1 MNSWTSNMMS
11 TKSMSSKD
19 SFDKL
24 KGHSDIKQDINRRN
38 GEING
43 KEGKRLSKRLDDVI
57 KVITEPDVWNANI
70 ASRDRMDEIEERVV
84 ELHDRLNGLSY
95 LIKKIIHNKRIG
107 DEDIQA
113 IEDRMDDDN
122 NVSGSCT

>member
-38 GEING
+38 GQVNG

-57 KVITEPDVWNANI
+57 KVISDPDQWNANI
-70 ASRDRMDEIEERVV
+70 SSRDRMDKVEEQVK
-84 ELHDRLNGLSY
+84 ELEARLDGMAHIMRAIAFNRRLV
-95 LIKKIIHNKRIG
+95 
-107 DEDIQA
+107 DEDLQA
-113 IEDRMDDDN
+113 IEKRNTNDSS
-122 NVSGSCT
+122 VSGSGE

>member
-38 GEING
+38 GQVNG

-57 KVITEPDVWNANI
+57 KVISDPDQWNANI
-70 ASRDRMDEIEERVV
+70 SSRDRMDKVEEQVK
-84 ELHDRLNGLSY
+84 ELEARLDGMAHIMRAIAFNRRLV
-95 LIKKIIHNKRIG
+95 
-107 DEDIQA
+107 DEDLQA
-113 IEDRMDDDN
+113 IEKRNTNDTS
-122 NVSGSCT
+122 VSGSRE

>member
-24 KGHSDIKQDINRRN
+24 KGHSDIKQDINRRG

-57 KVITEPDVWNANI
+57 KVISDPDQWNANI
-70 ASRDRMDEIEERVV
+70 GSRDRMDEMEEQVK
-84 ELHDRLNGLSY
+84 ELEARLDGMAHIMRAIAFNRRLV
-95 LIKKIIHNKRIG
+95 N
-107 DEDIQA
+107 EDLQA
-113 IEDRMDDDN
+113 IEKRVVDDTS
-122 NVSGSCT
+122 VSGSGG

>member
-1 MNSWTSNMMS
+1 MMS

-43 KEGKRLSKRLDDVI
+43 KEGKRLSKRLDDVV
-57 KVITEPDVWNANI
+57 KVISDPDQWNANI
-70 ASRDRMDEIEERVV
+70 SSRDRMDEMEEQVK
-84 ELHDRLNGLSY
+84 ELEARLDGMAHIMRAIAFNRRLV
-95 LIKKIIHNKRIG
+95 
-107 DEDIQA
+107 DEDLQA
-113 IEDRMDDDN
+113 IEKRNTNDTS
-122 NVSGSCT
+122 VSGSRE

>member
-1 MNSWTSNMMS
+1 MNSWISNMMS

-70 ASRDRMDEIEERVV
+70 SSRDRMDGMEQRVK
-84 ELHDRLNGLSY
+84 ELEARLDGMAYVMRAIAFNR
-95 LIKKIIHNKRIG
+95 RIV
-107 DEDIQA
+107 DEDLQA
-113 IEDRMDDDN
+113 IEKRMVDDTS
-122 NVSGSCT
+122 VSGSGE

>member
-38 GEING
+38 GQVNG
-43 KEGKRLSKRLDDVI
+43 KEGKRLSKRLDDVV
-57 KVITEPDVWNANI
+57 KVISDPDQWNANI
-70 ASRDRMDEIEERVV
+70 SSRDRMDEMEEQVK
-84 ELHDRLNGLSY
+84 ELEARLDGMAHIMRAIAFNR
-95 LIKKIIHNKRIG
+95 RIV
-107 DEDIQA
+107 DEDLQA
-113 IEDRMDDDN
+113 IEKRNTNDTS
-122 NVSGSCT
+122 VSGSSE

>member
-1 MNSWTSNMMS
+1 MMS

-24 KGHSDIKQDINRRN
+24 KGHSDIKQDVNRRG

-57 KVITEPDVWNANI
+57 KVITDPDQWNANI
-70 ASRDRMDEIEERVV
+70 SSRDRMDELEEQVK
-84 ELHDRLNGLSY
+84 ELERRMNGMAHVMRSIAFNRRLV
-95 LIKKIIHNKRIG
+95 

-113 IEDRMDDDN
+113 IEDRVDDDN
-122 NVSGSCT
+122 HISGSVE